1 MTERSVI
8 EFECNYCL
16 NKITAPAVDCG
27 KQLKCPSCK
36 TVSIVPSRPIDLNL
50 FDNIFEPVDQQ
61 PLATTHEENVQPA
74 VESQTTD
81 HPLFEILADAAGKL
95 DPKLTAVSSMNAPSG
110 TSPESHLVPIEPAI
124 PADSNAPLAIDGIDD
139 TDLSKVF
146 GIKCNI
152 CDTRIHVSE
161 SEIGT
166 QVECPVCF
174 SRVKVMARESKP
186 KSAARWM
193 PAPLVPTGHSNSAKF
208 GDVDELRLSPP
219 VERPPVEF
227 LIDPSFGLAP
237 VADDLLAPVGN
248 AKNIVPN
255 PNPETVSPDITLPD
269 NLGSTG
275 IELHP
280 LPDSLS
286 PKAPRERSRR
296 ELYEAAQR
304 RQIAKEQSASWW
316 SDRSKT
322 PTTSNSKKSNAAQR
336 SDEVTETDFAEG
348 ALNQDLSHEIKFDF
362 FWQLVIKM
370 CRSPGLQWRAIIAG
384 SLIGIG
390 SGIMHLIAGWYRAIE
405 DPTFGDW
412 LWNTTLWMGFGV
424 AIYAIGVLLLWF
436 VCGFVF
442 RETAV
447 GNRQVSTWQTQG
459 TSDAWSTMLVFSF
472 SFFIAGLPLAFFPV
486 LVMPFR
492 CLVAPPLLLAAWFN
506 KSPFAIVAV
515 DAFLKFNRQW
525 RMWRSL
531 YLFLLA
537 LAGVSLVGGLLM
549 AVRVFILSFVTSL
562 VGAAILM
569 LVTIAFATVTGW
581 HCGQVLR
588 ELENENVS

>member
-16 NKITAPAVDCG
+16 NKIAAPAVDCG
-27 KQLKCPSCK
+27 KQFKCPSCK
-36 TVSIVPSRPIDLNL
+36 TVLIVPSRPIDLNL
-50 FDNIFEPVDQQ
+50 FNNIFAPVDQQ
-61 PLATTHEENVQPA
+61 PMATTDEENMQLA
-74 VESQTTD
+74 VEDQSTD
-81 HPLFEILADAAGKL
+81 HPLSGILADAAGKL
-95 DPKLTAVSSMNAPSG
+95 DPQLTDASSMKAPSG
-110 TSPESHLVPIEPAI
+110 PSPESPPVPNEPEM
-124 PADSNAPLAIDGIDD
+124 PVDPNGPLAIDGIDD

-146 GIKCNI
+146 GIKCNV
-152 CDTRIHVSE
+152 CDTRIHVTE

-174 SRVKVMARESKP
+174 TRVKVTARESKP

-193 PAPLVPTGHSNSAKF
+193 PAPSVPTGQSNSAKF

-219 VERPPVEF
+219 VQRPPVDF
-227 LIDPSFGLAP
+227 LIDSSFGLAP
-237 VADDLLAPVGN
+237 VADDLLAPLGN
-248 AKNIVPN
+248 SKNVVPH
-255 PNPETVSPDITLPD
+255 PNPETVSPDNALPD

-280 LPDSLS
+280 LPASLS
-286 PKAPRERSRR
+286 SKAPRERSRR
-296 ELYEAAQR
+296 ELYEAVQR

-322 PTTSNSKKSNAAQR
+322 QTTSNAKKSTAKQR
-336 SDEVTETDFAEG
+336 SDEVAETDFAES
-348 ALNQDLSHEIKFDF
+348 ALNQDLSYEIKFDF
-362 FWQLVIKM
+362 FWRLVIEM
-370 CRSPGLQWRAIIAG
+370 CRSPGLQWRAITAG

-390 SGIMHLIAGWYRAIE
+390 SGIMHMIAGWYRVIE

-424 AIYAIGVLLLWF
+424 VTYTIGVLFLWF
-436 VCGFVF
+436 LCGYVF
-442 RETAV
+442 RETAS

-492 CLVAPPLLLAAWFN
+492 CLVAPPLLLAAWYN

-515 DAFLKFNRQW
+515 DAFLNFNRQW
-525 RMWRSL
+525 RLWRSS
-531 YLFLLA
+531 YLFLMA
-537 LAGVSLVGGLLM
+537 LAGVALFGGMLI
-549 AVRVFILSFVTSL
+549 AVQMFILSFVTSL

-581 HCGQVLR
+581 HCSQVLR
-588 ELENENVS
+588 ELENEKVS

>member
-27 KQLKCPSCK
+27 QPLQCPSCK
-36 TVSIVPSRPIDLNL
+36 TVSTVPSRPIDLNL
-50 FDNIFEPVDQQ
+50 FDNIFESAEQ
-61 PLATTHEENVQPA
+61 PSIATTDDENVPSA
-74 VESQTTD
+74 VEGQATD
-81 HPLFEILADAAGKL
+81 HPSSGIPADAAGKF
-95 DPKLTAVSSMNAPSG
+95 DPKLTDMHSMNAPSG
-110 TSPESHLVPIEPAI
+110 SSPESPPVRNEPAM
-124 PADSNAPLAIDGIDD
+124 PVDPHAPLVIDGIDA

-146 GIKCNI
+146 GIKCNV
-152 CDTRIHVSE
+152 CDTRIHVTE

-174 SRVKVMARESKP
+174 TRVKVTARESKP

-193 PAPLVPTGHSNSAKF
+193 PAPSVPTGQSNSAKF

-219 VERPPVEF
+219 VERPPIDF

-237 VADDLLAPVGN
+237 VAEDLLAPVGQTRNIDPDPN
-248 AKNIVPN
+248 AARVSGDDATNDVVVP
-255 PNPETVSPDITLPD
+255 PEVKVQ
-269 NLGSTG
+269 
-275 IELHP
+275 P
-280 LPDSLS
+280 LPNAVL
-286 PKAPRERSRR
+286 PKTPRERSRR

-304 RQIAKEQSASWW
+304 RQIENEQPASWW
-316 SDRSKT
+316 SGKSKT
-322 PTTSNSKKSNAAQR
+322 QTASKTRKSDATTRPDGS
-336 SDEVTETDFAEG
+336 TGTDSPEDVVNPLESQAINFE
-348 ALNQDLSHEIKFDF
+348 LY
-362 FWQLVIKM
+362 WRRVIEM
-370 CRSPGLQWRAIIAG
+370 WRSPGLLWRAILAAIT
-384 SLIGIG
+384 IGISRG
-390 SGIMHLIAGWYRAIE
+390 VMHMIAGWYRLIE

-412 LWNTTLWMGFGV
+412 LWNTTQWMALGV
-424 AIYAIGVLLLWF
+424 APYAIGTLLLWF
-436 VCGFVF
+436 LCGFVF
-442 RETAV
+442 REAAA
-447 GNRQVSTWQTQG
+447 GNRHVATWQIK
-459 TSDAWSTMLVFSF
+459 SSADAWSTMLVFSF
-472 SFFIAGLPLAFFPV
+472 SFFVAGLPLAFFPV

-492 CLVAPPLLLAAWFN
+492 CLVAPPLLLAAWYN

-515 DAFLKFNRQW
+515 DAFLEFTRQW

-537 LAGVSLVGGLLM
+537 LAGVSLIGGMLI
-549 AVRVFILSFVTSL
+549 AVQMFILSFVTSL

-581 HCGQVLR
+581 HCSQVLR